1 MNKKT
6 TLIVV
11 ISLIVGSVIGFGIAR
26 ASTDK
31 GNTISDLSS
40 AAIHYPP
47 KEDTMRSMTSG
58 LQGRT
63 GDNFDKAF
71 IAGMIEH
78 HQGAIDM
85 AKMALQNA
93 QHQEIKDM
101 ATDIISAQSQEI
113 DQMKQWEKSWYNQ

>member
-1 MNKKT
+1 MNRKT
-6 TLIVV
+6 ALIAI
-11 ISLIVGSVIGFGIAR
+11 ISLILGSVIGFGIAR
-26 ASTDK
+26 LSTDK
-31 GNTISDLSS
+31 SNTISELSS

-47 KEDTMRSMTSG
+47 KEDTMQSMASG
-58 LQGRT
+58 LQGKT

-71 IAGMIEH
+71 ITAMIEH

-85 AKMALQNA
+85 ANMALQNA

-101 ATDIISAQSQEI
+101 ATSIISAQSKEI